1 MTATI
6 ILGIGLEYI
15 DTVFQAIQASDFS
28 QYTIAG
34 MKTLAV
40 LFFLVNILKKYN
52 EGIADKDGYT
62 WGLSPGELAKNF
74 AIVLLVIFSTQVLGF
89 FDGILVAIEGQYR
102 GTAPALL
109 PLQMQDIPLEEDV
122 SLFDA
127 ASSAMTL
134 LYEALVT
141 PLYGFK
147 ILAFILST
155 ILWILD
161 LFIYPLFLAE
171 RFFLLGIMQAF
182 FPLVISLAVFE
193 KFRSLAYTFFK
204 LYAAV
209 YMLVP
214 AFFLVN
220 VFINAIYTEINTN
233 FWVNL
238 FGTDTG
244 QGFFAPVV
252 QLGSVGF
259 IVFLKFKLYRPYK
272 NIYNVLK
279 LNRFIVLAVVVCAL
293 LSSTFSVWMV
303 FNTNQK
309 ALNSAFAINTDGSI
323 IPLKLVTQKENFRV
337 EALAHLEL
345 FHNYFYNIDASNYER
360 NLEKALWLGNSSVDN
375 LYRQKKADGVYNRLL
390 QYSLV
395 QKVLSIDSKISESN
409 GTYSFTTTTIFEINR
424 GSIIDTYELVSTGNL
439 ITVDRNFPNNPHGLL
454 ITNYFENTLKKLNDE
469 S

>member
-6 ILGIGLEYI
+6 LLGIGLEYI
-15 DTVFQAIQASDFS
+15 DTVFQTIQNSSFS

-52 EGIADKDGYT
+52 EGVADKDGYT

-74 AIVLLVIFSTQVLGF
+74 AVVLLVIFSTQILGF
-89 FDGILVAIEGQYR
+89 FDSILVSIEAQYR

-109 PLQMQDIPLEEDV
+109 PLQMQDIPIEEDV
-122 SLFDA
+122 NLMDA
-127 ASSAMTL
+127 AKNAMTL

-147 ILAFILST
+147 IFAFIIGI

-193 KFRSLAYTFFK
+193 KFRSMAYNFFR
-204 LYAAV
+204 LYAGV

-220 VFINAIYTEINTN
+220 IFVNAIYTEINTN
-233 FWVNL
+233 FWTNL
-238 FGTDTG
+238 FGTDVG
-244 QGFFAPVV
+244 SGFFAPVV

-259 IVFLKFKLYRPYK
+259 IVFLKFKLYR
-272 NIYNVLK
+272 
-279 LNRFIVLAVVVCAL
+279 R
-293 LSSTFSVWMV
+293 
-303 FNTNQK
+303 
-309 ALNSAFAINTDGSI
+309 AI
-323 IPLKLVTQKENFRV
+323 
-337 EALAHLEL
+337 
-345 FHNYFYNIDASNYER
+345 
-360 NLEKALWLGNSSVDN
+360 
-375 LYRQKKADGVYNRLL
+375 
-390 QYSLV
+390 
-395 QKVLSIDSKISESN
+395 
-409 GTYSFTTTTIFEINR
+409 SFTLRLFTQ
-424 GSIIDTYELVSTGNL
+424 
-439 ITVDRNFPNNPHGLL
+439 
-454 ITNYFENTLKKLNDE
+454 
-469 S
+469 

>member
-1 MTATI
+1 MI

-15 DTVFQAIQASDFS
+15 DTIFQTIQNSSFS
-28 QYTIAG
+28 QYTMAG

-52 EGIADKDGYT
+52 EGIVDKDGYT
-62 WGLSPGELAKNF
+62 WGLSPSELAKNF
-74 AIVLLVIFSTQVLGF
+74 AVVLLVIFSTQVLGF
-89 FDGILVAIEGQYR
+89 FDAILVAIESQYR

-109 PLQMQDIPLEEDV
+109 PLHLQDIAIEEDIN
-122 SLFDA
+122 LMDA
-127 ASSAMTL
+127 MKSAMTL

-147 ILAFILST
+147 ILAFILSV

-193 KFRSLAYTFFK
+193 KFRSLAYSFFK

-220 VFINAIYTEINTN
+220 IFINAIYTEINTN
-233 FWVNL
+233 FWTNL
-238 FGTDTG
+238 FGTDFG

-259 IVFLKFKLYRPYK
+259 IVFLKFRLYAR
-272 NIYNVLK
+272 
-279 LNRFIVLAVVVCAL
+279 A
-293 LSSTFSVWMV
+293 T
-303 FNTNQK
+303 
-309 ALNSAFAINTDGSI
+309 
-323 IPLKLVTQKENFRV
+323 
-337 EALAHLEL
+337 
-345 FHNYFYNIDASNYER
+345 
-360 NLEKALWLGNSSVDN
+360 
-375 LYRQKKADGVYNRLL
+375 
-390 QYSLV
+390 
-395 QKVLSIDSKISESN
+395 
-409 GTYSFTTTTIFEINR
+409 SFTLRLF
-424 GSIIDTYELVSTGNL
+424 
-439 ITVDRNFPNNPHGLL
+439 NN
-454 ITNYFENTLKKLNDE
+454 
-469 S
+469 

>member
-1 MTATI
+1 MIATI

-15 DTVFQAIQASDFS
+15 DAVFQTIQNSSFS

-74 AIVLLVIFSTQVLGF
+74 AIIVLVIFSTQLLGF
-89 FDGILVAIEGQYR
+89 FDSILVSIEAQYR

-109 PLQMQDIPLEEDV
+109 PLQMQDIPIEEDV
-122 SLFDA
+122 SIIEVA
-127 ASSAMTL
+127 QAAMTL
-134 LYEALVT
+134 LYEALIT

-147 ILAFILST
+147 IIAFIIGI
-155 ILWILD
+155 ILWLLD

-193 KFRSLAYTFFK
+193 KFRSLAYNFFK

-220 VFINAIYTEINTN
+220 IFVNALYTELNTN
-233 FWVNL
+233 FWNNL
-238 FGTDTG
+238 FGTDVG

-259 IVFLKFKLYRPYK
+259 IVFLKFKLYR
-272 NIYNVLK
+272 
-279 LNRFIVLAVVVCAL
+279 RA
-293 LSSTFSVWMV
+293 T
-303 FNTNQK
+303 
-309 ALNSAFAINTDGSI
+309 
-323 IPLKLVTQKENFRV
+323 
-337 EALAHLEL
+337 
-345 FHNYFYNIDASNYER
+345 
-360 NLEKALWLGNSSVDN
+360 
-375 LYRQKKADGVYNRLL
+375 
-390 QYSLV
+390 
-395 QKVLSIDSKISESN
+395 
-409 GTYSFTTTTIFEINR
+409 SFTLRLFT
-424 GSIIDTYELVSTGNL
+424 S
-439 ITVDRNFPNNPHGLL
+439 
-454 ITNYFENTLKKLNDE
+454 
-469 S
+469 

>member
-1 MTATI
+1 MTAAI
-6 ILGIGLEYI
+6 LLGIGLEYV
-15 DTVFQAIQASDFS
+15 DAVFQTIQNSSFS

-62 WGLSPGELAKNF
+62 WGLSPGELMKNF
-74 AIVLLVIFSTQVLGF
+74 AIVILVIFSTQVLGF
-89 FDGILVAIEGQYR
+89 FDSILVSIEAQYR

-109 PLQMQDIPLEEDV
+109 PLQMQDIPIEEEINFLE
-122 SLFDA
+122 A
-127 ASSAMTL
+127 AQAAMAL

-147 ILAFILST
+147 IFAFIISLF
-155 ILWILD
+155 LWILD

-171 RFFLLGIMQAF
+171 RYFLLGIMQAF

-220 VFINAIYTEINTN
+220 VFVNALYTEINTN
-233 FWVNL
+233 FWTSL
-238 FGTDTG
+238 FGTDVG

-259 IVFLKFKLYRPYK
+259 IVFLKFKLYKR
-272 NIYNVLK
+272 
-279 LNRFIVLAVVVCAL
+279 A
-293 LSSTFSVWMV
+293 T
-303 FNTNQK
+303 
-309 ALNSAFAINTDGSI
+309 
-323 IPLKLVTQKENFRV
+323 
-337 EALAHLEL
+337 
-345 FHNYFYNIDASNYER
+345 
-360 NLEKALWLGNSSVDN
+360 
-375 LYRQKKADGVYNRLL
+375 
-390 QYSLV
+390 
-395 QKVLSIDSKISESN
+395 
-409 GTYSFTTTTIFEINR
+409 SFTLRLFTT
-424 GSIIDTYELVSTGNL
+424 
-439 ITVDRNFPNNPHGLL
+439 
-454 ITNYFENTLKKLNDE
+454 
-469 S
+469 